1 MRPFVQYYDAIYSDK
16 NYRADADI
24 LRGLMK
30 GVAQPS
36 VLEIGSGTGN
46 QSLRLCEWAEVTAV
60 ETDADFASVMRKK
73 CAAHPAITL
82 FEGDIAQL
90 PAKNFDGAAA
100 YFHVVNY
107 IHDAKA
113 LAHLFT
119 EIAKRLKQG
128 AALLF
133 DMWHAECVLSDPP
146 RDTTRTKA
154 FDNTIGTG
162 DVTQIIKPE
171 LDAAKRNV
179 TLNYS
184 ISIEGIAGTISFKT
198 GPFTETIHLHLWQQD
213 EIVSALQNAGF
224 TNINFFDGRNYP
236 QAATQQSWALW
247 ITASKA

>member
-16 NYRADADI
+16 NYRADAEI

-30 GVAQPS
+30 GVTQPS

-90 PAKNFDGAAA
+90 QAKDFDGAAA

-107 IHDAKA
+107 IHDAR
-113 LAHLFT
+113 LLTHLFT
-119 EIAKRLKQG
+119 EIARRLKQG

-133 DMWHAECVLSDPP
+133 DMWHAECVLADPP
-146 RDTTRTKA
+146 RDTTRTKE
-154 FDNTIGTG
+154 FDNAIGKG
-162 DVTQIIKPE
+162 QVTQIIKPE
-171 LDAAKRNV
+171 LDTANRNV
-179 TLNYS
+179 TLNYT
-184 ISIEGIAGTISFKT
+184 IAIDGIAGTT
-198 GPFTETIHLHLWQQD
+198 PFTETIHLHLWEQD
-213 EIVSALQNAGF
+213 EIVNALQNAGF
-224 TNINFFDGRNYP
+224 TDVNFFDGRNYP
-236 QAATQQSWALW
+236 QAATKQSWALW
-247 ITASKA
+247 VTACKA